1 MSSGNGFTSA
11 DMSSTISSGGRLVVV
26 SNRLPFILKRLDHR
40 KWNVEPGSGGLVN
53 ALLPVLRNRG
63 GIWVGWP
70 GSVDE
75 DVSELETTLAELTRD
90 AGYSLRPVMLTA
102 DERDK
107 FYNGFS
113 NEIIW
118 PLFHDLQTN
127 CNFNPAFWRV
137 YQQVNL
143 KFARVLQKRSHP
155 DDFIWVHDYH
165 LMEVAREL
173 RRLGVQSRLGFFLHI
188 PFPSLDIFLK
198 LPWRFEILRSLLE
211 FDLLGFQ
218 TLHDRRNFVQC
229 VRTLLKGVSVQGKGQ
244 VLTMRLSV
252 PTLAADRGVAVK
264 DREVRVGVFPIG
276 IDYKSFVERAAS
288 DEVQQRAQYFY
299 DNLRGRQLILGVDR
313 LDYTK
318 GIPNRLAA
326 FRHALRRYPDMHHK
340 VTLIQQVV
348 PSRADIPEY
357 HNLRLEI
364 EHLVSEINGE
374 FTESGWVPIH
384 YLYRHQELSELLA
397 YYRAADIA
405 LVTPLKDGMNLV
417 AKEYCAA
424 KVKKDGVLIL
434 SEFAGA
440 AGQLQGGA
448 LLVNPHDI
456 EGVADRIHEA
466 FTMGPEERRRRM
478 KRLRRAIRETDIFWW
493 VDSYLR
499 AAIEKE
505 LSDFPIQ
512 EEYIPH
518 TEAVLT
524 N

>member
-1 MSSGNGFTSA
+1 MSA
-11 DMSSTISSGGRLVVV
+11 DIASTTSGSGRLVVA
-26 SNRLPFILKRLDHR
+26 SNRLPFVLKRIDHR
-40 KWNVEPGSGGLVN
+40 EWNVEPGSGGLVS

-70 GSVDE
+70 GTIDE
-75 DVSELETTLAELTRD
+75 DISELETTFAELTRD
-90 AGYSLRPVMLTA
+90 AGYSLGPVMLTA

-127 CNFNPAFWRV
+127 CNFDPAFWHV

-143 KFARVLQKRSHP
+143 KFARVLQRCSEP

-165 LMEVAREL
+165 LMGVAREL
-173 RRLGVQSRLGFFLHI
+173 RQLSLRSRLGFFLHI
-188 PFPSLDIFLK
+188 PFPSVDTFLK
-198 LPWRFEILRSLLE
+198 LPWRFEILRGLLE
-211 FDLLGFQ
+211 FDLIGFQ

-229 VRTLLKGVSVQGKGQ
+229 VRTLVKDASVQGKGR
-244 VLTMRLSV
+244 VLTMRFEV
-252 PTLAADRGVAVK
+252 PTVAADQGVAVK
-264 DREVRVGVFPIG
+264 DREIRVGVFPIG
-276 IDYKSFVERAAS
+276 IDYNTYAERAAS
-288 DEVQQRAQYFY
+288 DQVQQRAQYFRN
-299 DNLRGRQLILGVDR
+299 NLRGRQLILGVDR

-348 PSRADIPEY
+348 PSRTDIPEY
-357 HNLRLEI
+357 YKLRLEI

-384 YLYRHQELSELLA
+384 YIFRNHKLPELLA

-405 LVTPLKDGMNLV
+405 LITPLKDGMNLV

-424 KVKKDGVLIL
+424 KVEKDGVLIL

-440 AGQLQGGA
+440 AGQLQRGA

-456 EGVADRIHEA
+456 EAVADRIHDA

-478 KRLRRAIRETDIFWW
+478 KRLRRAIRDSDIFWW
-493 VDSYLR
+493 VDSYLG

-512 EEYIPH
+512 EEYLPH
-518 TEAVLT
+518 TEAVLVD
-524 N
+524 